1 VVCLKRLL
9 IVISEYTVGTS
20 MGALIGGLYAQEGDI
35 ITGAARAKQFGIR
48 MSTFWRLATDL
59 TWPVVAYTTVS
70 VLPSSLALKWLTPI
84 N

>member
-1 VVCLKRLL
+1 
-9 IVISEYTVGTS
+9 

-35 ITGAARAKQFGIR
+35 ISGAARAKQFGAR

-70 VLPSSLALKWLTPI
+70 VSLSSLHQSD
-84 N
+84 

>member
-1 VVCLKRLL
+1 MVRLEITKRFL
-9 IVISEYTVGTS
+9 ISMSSYVLGTS

-35 ITGAARAKQFGIR
+35 ISGAARAKQYGTR

-70 VLPSSLALKWLTPI
+70 GFPPFVALQ
-84 N
+84 

>member
-1 VVCLKRLL
+1 
-9 IVISEYTVGTS
+9 

-35 ITGAARAKQFGIR
+35 ISGAARAKQYGIR

-70 VLPSSLALKWLTPI
+70 VFLSFVAPK
-84 N
+84 